1 MMLGMWVLVI
11 LMLLQVAVGSQG
23 KFSQIVRFN
32 PIRMN
37 TYISF
42 IDYFGLDDW
51 GILDIHKFLET
62 KSKSKIDKE
71 KLRELGH
78 SLTH

>member
-1 MMLGMWVLVI
+1 
-11 LMLLQVAVGSQG
+11 
-23 KFSQIVRFN
+23 
-32 PIRMN
+32 MN

-62 KSKSKIDKE
+62 KSKSKIDIE